1 MASPDVS
8 AGNVGAPAGVDLD
21 VATTQSA
28 VEVTDPDV
36 VALPARPATSTDA
49 GGPPVGTPA
58 GPPPA
63 ISPRWA
69 LIRLAVALVVVVG
82 LFMALHATALLIV
95 IVAIVIMVMIHE
107 LGHLVTAK
115 RSGMLATQ
123 YFLGF
128 GPTLW
133 SVRRGET
140 EYGVKAIPAGGFV
153 KIPGM
158 TNLEEV
164 DLALEARTYRRQ
176 PFASRIIVASAGSF
190 MHFVMAFALAWV
202 AVVAFGV
209 PSSTGVGVHGFTTWP
224 GHAQTAAQAAGIEP
238 GDIIVSVNGKA
249 ITDETQLSKAI
260 KDAAGTPV
268 PVTVDRGT
276 KTIDLTV
283 TPALGHVTSAG
294 LAIGPGKDESGV
306 LGIET
311 QAPFTAE
318 GPFRALGTA
327 GVDVGRVTAATV
339 TGIGRVFSPHGLDS
353 LATQVLNPQAAAK
366 AAAHPQS
373 SDRVSSIVG
382 ATNIAVQAEEAGVL
396 YLLEVLIALNIVLG
410 LLNMLP
416 MLPLDGG
423 HVAIAIYER
432 IRTRKG
438 QPYYQADAAKLMP
451 VVYAFVTFLAVV
463 VLAAVFLDIA
473 HPAANVFH

>member
-1 MASPDVS
+1 MPSPE
-8 AGNVGAPAGVDLD
+8 ATRNAGAPPGV
-21 VATTQSA
+21 
-28 VEVTDPDV
+28 DPDV
-36 VALPARPATSTDA
+36 TTTEAGPTRAVTPAP
-49 GGPPVGTPA
+49 GGPSQPGPE
-58 GPPPA
+58 GPPA
-63 ISPRWA
+63 AASPRWA
-69 LIRLAVALVVVVG
+69 LARLAIAVVVVVG

-95 IVAIVIMVMIHE
+95 IVAIIIMVMVHE

-164 DLALEARTYRRQ
+164 DPAVEARTYRRQ

-190 MHFVMAFALAWV
+190 MHLVMAFTLAWI

-209 PSSTGVGVHGFTTWP
+209 PSGTGVAVPGFVTWP
-224 GHAQTAAQAAGIEP
+224 GHTETAAQAAGLRA
-238 GDIIVSVNGKA
+238 GDVIVAVDGRT
-249 ITDETQLSKAI
+249 ITDPDQLTKAI
-260 KDAAGTPV
+260 KASPGRPV
-268 PVTVDRGT
+268 PLTVERGGT
-276 KTIDLTV
+276 TVHLTV
-283 TPALGHVTSAG
+283 TPALGHVTGSGEA
-294 LAIGPGKDESGV
+294 LGPGPEAGGV
-306 LGIET
+306 IGVNLA
-311 QAPFTAE
+311 QPFTSE

-327 GVDVGRVTAATV
+327 GVDVGRVTSATV
-339 TGIGRVFSPHGLDS
+339 LGIGKVFSPHGLSS
-353 LATQVLNPQAAAK
+353 LFTQVVNPKAASK
-366 AAAHPQS
+366 AAANPQS

-382 ATNIAVQAEEAGVL
+382 ATNIAVQAEEAGIL